1 MSILPQW
8 HTLKWQPTLAVPS
21 HIPSRELSYWLGSA
35 SYLLKANM
43 SLIRIGAEK
52 NYLLDPNW
60 YYPNIKPNLG
70 TKPNLGR
77 KSSAIITKAAQHKP
91 LFPCFTMTMVKL
103 FSLCSLEQQCARY
116 QFDPLHSRAQFVS
129 PLEILALIPRL
140 KPFRE
145 VNYNYYTNNLNTAQK
160 MQTIT
165 ILILLPPQTPLNK
178 NPLNKRFIFEG
189 CTVTA
194 Q

>member
-1 MSILPQW
+1 MCWS
-8 HTLKWQPTLAVPS
+8 
-21 HIPSRELSYWLGSA
+21 
-35 SYLLKANM
+35 
-43 SLIRIGAEK
+43 
-52 NYLLDPNW
+52 
-60 YYPNIKPNLG
+60 
-70 TKPNLGR
+70 
-77 KSSAIITKAAQHKP
+77 
-91 LFPCFTMTMVKL
+91 
-103 FSLCSLEQQCARY
+103 

-145 VNYNYYTNNLNTAQK
+145 VNYHYYTNNLNTAQK

>member
-1 MSILPQW
+1 MCWS
-8 HTLKWQPTLAVPS
+8 
-21 HIPSRELSYWLGSA
+21 
-35 SYLLKANM
+35 
-43 SLIRIGAEK
+43 
-52 NYLLDPNW
+52 
-60 YYPNIKPNLG
+60 
-70 TKPNLGR
+70 
-77 KSSAIITKAAQHKP
+77 
-91 LFPCFTMTMVKL
+91 
-103 FSLCSLEQQCARY
+103 

-165 ILILLPPQTPLNK
+165 VLIILRPQAIHQAK
-178 NPLNKRFIFEG
+178 ALNKRFICEH
-189 CTVTA
+189 CTVTT